1 VQGGVLVTLAVWRPA
16 ALRRLLRA
24 ASRRPLLGGAAVGA
38 GIALTLAVAALPLG
52 ALAQSRA
59 QDVGLST
66 QTLAAWLG
74 DRGRSAVVSALLAAL
89 GGALAVALMRR
100 LRGRFWLGASVFVA
114 AGAVVL
120 IWLAPVLLAPLFNR
134 FEPLPEGRAR
144 AEVLALA
151 ERAGVDV
158 GEVYRVDASRR
169 STALNAYVGGIGTT
183 KRVVL
188 YDNALRELPPGE
200 LRAVVAHEL
209 AHVDE
214 RDILRD
220 LAFVALVTPLGMLFV
235 QLSAAALARCRGDDL
250 RTPAGLPALALAT
263 AATALVLGVPG
274 NQLSRAMEARADTYA
289 LELTHDPEAQI
300 GLHRRL
306 AITNIAD
313 PSPPPIL
320 HTIFGTH
327 PTTMERIGA
336 AAAHTRIAPIRS
348 PDRKDHVP
356 RERWATWSPGSSG
369 FRRIG
374 SAAKNELVDAFADEV
389 GAVGTNRTVSRG
401 RAIDRVIEVPLGL
414 KLDEFALDVC
424 AEIRR
429 RSLDLGGQLRPTV
442 NERQD
447 IVNVEAS

>member
-1 VQGGVLVTLAVWRPA
+1 MSRRGLVRLGAVAIAAVLVAEGAVWLLRPAGAAIAPAAVAEEAYFSAAELARAAEFRDVQRLIGLAALAVQGGVLVTVAVWRPA
-16 ALRRLLRA
+16 GLRRLLRG

-52 ALAQSRA
+52 ALAHSRA
-59 QDVGLST
+59 EDVGLST

-74 DRGRSAVVSALLAAL
+74 DRGRSAGVSALLAAL
-89 GGALAVALMRR
+89 GGALAVALLRR
-100 LRGRFWLGASVFVA
+100 LRGGFWIGASAFVV

-214 RDILRD
+214 RDILRG

-235 QLSAAALARCRGDDL
+235 QLSAAALARRRGDDL

-263 AATALVLGVPG
+263 AATAFVLGVPG

-289 LELTHDPEAQI
+289 LELTGDPKAQI

-306 AITNIAD
+306 AIANISD

-320 HTIFGTH
+320 HTIFATH
-327 PTTMERIGA
+327 PTTIERIGA
-336 AAAHTRIAPIRS
+336 AVA
-348 PDRKDHVP
+348 
-356 RERWATWSPGSSG
+356 SG
-369 FRRIG
+369 
-374 SAAKNELVDAFADEV
+374 
-389 GAVGTNRTVSRG
+389 
-401 RAIDRVIEVPLGL
+401 
-414 KLDEFALDVC
+414 
-424 AEIRR
+424 
-429 RSLDLGGQLRPTV
+429 Q
-442 NERQD
+442 
-447 IVNVEAS
+447 ASTQR